1 MAIIGNFFDLS
12 DLFDNGLGFVK
23 SYFEESLKKGS
34 EINNRINSLPIGS
47 FEKVELEQDA
57 FALEQVF
64 YTKDRNLCFFESH
77 LKYVDFQLILSGTEQ
92 MEYCHISKL
101 DLLKNYN
108 KKKDLIIYNNIK
120 SSSKFVMSNNDIA
133 VFYPNDGHL
142 GLGKYKN
149 PDLVY
154 KTVVKVPIEFL

>member
-12 DLFDNGLGFVK
+12 DLFDNRLGFVK
-23 SYFEESLKKGS
+23 SYLEESLKKGS

-77 LKYVDFQLILSGTEQ
+77 LKYVDFQLILSGTEK
-92 MEYCHISKL
+92 MEYCHFSKL
-101 DLLKNYN
+101 EIVN
-108 KKKDLIIYNNIK
+108 KYCPNKDLITYKDTNF
-120 SSSKFVMSNNDIA
+120 SSSFVMQDNDLSI
-133 VFYPNDGHL
+133 FYPCDAHL
-142 GLGKYKN
+142 GIGRFKD
-149 PDLVY
+149 PEIIF
-154 KTVVKVPIEFL
+154 KTVVKVPIELL